1 MSKDNFHI
9 YVSDWLCYKKEFM
22 FGCGL
27 RQGDPLSQF
36 LFMLATEGLSFMF
49 NYMAYKGKFGGVKI
63 EGLNK

>member
-1 MSKDNFHI
+1 
-9 YVSDWLCYKKEFM
+9 M